1 MGDGVVT
8 APWQHASMSITHSAN
23 AVSQLRGE
31 PSRRPRIDRA
41 LAGGLRAWLNDELF
55 EIFGEDSSTKIV
67 RSPWSL
73 THRSAPHSTLGIAR
87 GALVGALFTQ
97 RLLGG
102 DVVHPMDD
110 ALCVLEADQSSA
122 PLTHEIHQLDPDR
135 FALLAAEVNAH
146 DAVLAQQLRPVP
158 STWLPRFGVSACIS
172 LHGGQLTLRATT
184 DAMLGPAP
192 HDIASVALLEVTTAS
207 HDELIQQELKL
218 RALIETLRAGTQPFA
233 VASLSSATGE
243 LALLEVREHDLVE
256 AVHAVVAATKE
267 ALHG

>member
-1 MGDGVVT
+1 M
-8 APWQHASMSITHSAN
+8 PITHHVD

-31 PSRRPRIDRA
+31 PSRRPRIDRG

-55 EIFGEDSSTKIV
+55 EIFGEDHSTKIV

-73 THRSAPHSTLGIAR
+73 THRGAPHSTLGIAR

-97 RLLGG
+97 RMLGSTIE
-102 DVVHPMDD
+102 HPMDD
-110 ALCVLEADQSSA
+110 ALCVLEADPGAA

-135 FALLAAEVNAH
+135 FALLAAEVSAH

-158 STWLPRFGVSACIS
+158 SSWLPRFGVQACVA
-172 LHGGQLTLRATT
+172 LHGGQLTLRSTT

-192 HDIASVALLEVTTAS
+192 HDVASVALLDVTTAA
-207 HDELIQQELKL
+207 HDQHIHQELTL
-218 RALIETLRAGTQPFA
+218 RALIETLR
-233 VASLSSATGE
+233 
-243 LALLEVREHDLVE
+243 DLVE
-256 AVHAVVAATKE
+256 AVHAIVKATKE